1 MTFALPRTFPL
12 PAGSARG
19 LRGFCRGYSVTEL
32 VIVISIMGTLAGIAV
47 GSYNQFLGGAK
58 DALAQERLESLNQGL
73 HRFAQHN
80 YELLFSP
87 VTNATADELV
97 ILRTLQCRH
106 EDPDRAAIGSPYA
119 DPRYNPV
126 GSSAINEYRLR
137 WAGKSYELLKPG
149 TPGTGLLM
157 NFEGTDF
164 TDPFDFP
171 PNFKMV
177 GR

>member
-1 MTFALPRTFPL
+1 MTFTAPRTFPL
-12 PAGSARG
+12 PVGPSHG
-19 LRGFCRGYSVTEL
+19 QRGFCRGYSVTEL

-58 DALAQERLESLNQGL
+58 DALAQERVESLNQGL
-73 HRFAQHN
+73 HRFAQQN

-87 VTNATADELV
+87 VNTATADELV
-97 ILRTLQCRH
+97 ILRTLQYRH
-106 EDPDRAAIGSPYA
+106 EDPNRATVGSPYA

-126 GSSAINEYRLR
+126 ASSSMNEYRLR

-164 TDPFDFP
+164 TDPFNFP